1 MPIIIIAIAIFTI
14 ALGAVVAWANPERLL
29 NRAFCTAAIIQAIW
43 LGCVYAMILAGSR
56 GNLDEV
62 AFWLRLNAAF
72 SAFFPLTLW
81 LTKELVSVPK
91 DHKRLLMNCIPW
103 ILAGVLLASLAYTP
117 SFVFR
122 GTNPQR
128 YERGPGYYL
137 YELLALTIYCI
148 LVTETFRK
156 MRSLS
161 GMRRI
166 ETQFLAMNL
175 VIAGLIGTL
184 LTAVGT
190 YLDSSAL
197 KRLSI
202 AAFFCAYA
210 ASAWAISTHRIFEF
224 RQVFTSI
231 SQRISVIIISGVGVA
246 SATWFLDIFL
256 PQYIALF
263 ISTLFFGALAFL
275 LDRKSREWLDLNRM
289 RHFARF
295 RQTFI
300 EVAKREASPDE
311 LCLRFST
318 LLSAEHGTLHAML
331 LIDKGV
337 GVPESAL
344 EISKSRLGYSALCQ
358 MGWATPESLERRRPD
373 PALADLQ
380 DFLSENNLGVIVTS
394 PHGSESP
401 ALVVALGRK
410 PNDWPFTYPEV
421 QRLQNI
427 AELMDSILAR
437 SRLAMQAAMQVK
449 LEHMAMMSRG
459 LAHDLSNL
467 ITPISS
473 FLICTDGRFPVG
485 TTEAEVHF
493 AARRS
498 IRVMGEYVR
507 EALFF
512 SERLSPNFERVDPGA
527 LFRAVQDLTTAQ
539 ATEQGVGISISSDY
553 HDTFQG
559 DTILLHRTLVNLVNN
574 ALDASKTGQVIEL
587 SATAGPL
594 GRVLIK
600 VSDCGSGVPPENI
613 ARIFDPYFT
622 TKQFGAEVRGFGL
635 GLTICQKIVHLH
647 HGTISVSSRPNRG
660 TTFTIDLPISPAP
673 NGTRMTQTRVAPQP
687 REIAIAR
694 PQPILT

>member
-1 MPIIIIAIAIFTI
+1 MPTLILFVGIVSIAISSIV
-14 ALGAVVAWANPERLL
+14 LWANPRRWLHQTFFIGTLL
-29 NRAFCTAAIIQAIW
+29 QALWLICVAA
-43 LGCVYAMILAGSR
+43 VILAGDRSDLV
-56 GNLDEV
+56 GVE
-62 AFWLRLNAAF
+62 FWLRLNAAI
-72 SAFFPLTLW
+72 SAFFPLGIW
-81 LTKELVSVPK
+81 LVKESISNSHRKKLSLK
-91 DHKRLLMNCIPW
+91 KFLPW
-103 ILAGVLLASLAYTP
+103 ITIGVVLS
-117 SFVFR
+117 SFSYSRSFLHIAPTGER
-122 GTNPQR
+122 L
-128 YERGPGYYL
+128 ERGYGYYL
-137 YELLALTIYCI
+137 YQAVAIPAYLFLVIDVLNKTRRLAGI
-148 LVTETFRK
+148 
-156 MRSLS
+156 
-161 GMRRI
+161 RRI
-166 ETQFLAMNL
+166 EMQFLALHLGIAAIAVTLLNTAGNIFGIAILKRTGPL
-175 VIAGLIGTL
+175 VILFIH
-184 LTAVGT
+184 
-190 YLDSSAL
+190 
-197 KRLSI
+197 I
-202 AAFFCAYA
+202 
-210 ASAWAISTHRIFEF
+210 ASACAITAHRIFDI
-224 RQVFTSI
+224 RQVFLSLG
-231 SQRISVIIISGVGVA
+231 QRLMVLLSLSFGALGAAWFMRVESTRYAAIFIIA
-246 SATWFLDIFL
+246 S
-256 PQYIALF
+256 
-263 ISTLFFGALAFL
+263 FFGAFGFW
-275 LDRKSREWLDLNRM
+275 LDRRSRTWLDLDGERKLAS
-289 RHFARF
+289 ARASLIG
-295 RQTFI
+295 I
-300 EVAKREASPDE
+300 EGQEADPDE
-311 LCLRFST
+311 LKLKFSAFLRQENQT
-318 LLSAEHGTLHAML
+318 THALLLSYNGDAHSSTTLTIL
-331 LIDKGV
+331 
-337 GVPESAL
+337 
-344 EISKSRLGYSALCQ
+344 KSRLGYSALCQ

-380 DFLSENNLGVIVTS
+380 DFLFENNLGVIVTS

-410 PNDWPFTYPEV
+410 PNHWPFTYPEV

-539 ATEQGVGISISSDY
+539 ATQQGVIISISSDY

-622 TKQFGAEVRGFGL
+622 TKQFGVDVRGFGL